1 MKIDRAKCLRAFEGY
16 VAAYDPADPKIALKV
31 EHTYRVAELAEGIA
45 ADEGLAAE
53 DVDLAWL
60 CGLLHDIGRFE
71 QVRRYGTFSDAR
83 SESHAAL
90 GVHVLLDEG
99 HLWDF
104 VDREEGAG
112 RCTGGLE
119 LAGGAAAFSQFVATV
134 VGTHSDFRLPEGLD
148 ARTRMFCDILRDAD
162 KVDILKAVGEA
173 DISQVLDVPL
183 PEILAGDISPAVRD
197 AFYSHR
203 TVKRT
208 ERSGPTDIVV
218 SYPCLLFEV
227 VHPYGLRVACEQ
239 GYVWKLLGLPFT
251 NPATAAEVSRM
262 ADHLRGWLTERTA

>member
-1 MKIDRAKCLRAFEGY
+1 MKIDRARCLKAFEGY

-45 ADEGLAAE
+45 ADEGLTAE
-53 DVDLAWL
+53 DIDLAWL

-104 VDREEGAG
+104 VDREERGEQCA
-112 RCTGGLE
+112 GGLE
-119 LAGGAAAFSQFVATV
+119 LAESAAALSQFIAAV
-134 VGTHSDFRLPEGLD
+134 VGTHSDYRLPEGLD

-173 DISQVLDVPL
+173 DIYQVFEVPL

-197 AFYSHR
+197 AFYGHR
-203 TVKRT
+203 TVRRA
-208 ERSGPTDIVV
+208 ERSTPTDIVV

-227 VHPYGLRVACEQ
+227 AHPHGLRVACEQ

-251 NPATAAEVSRM
+251 NPVTAAEVTRM
-262 ADHLRGWLTERTA
+262 AEHLRGWLAERTA

>member
-1 MKIDRAKCLRAFEGY
+1 MKIDRARCLKAFEGY

-31 EHTYRVAELAEGIA
+31 EHTYRVAGLAEGIA

-53 DVDLAWL
+53 DIDLAWL

-99 HLWDF
+99 RLWDF
-104 VDREEGAG
+104 VDREEGDGQCA
-112 RCTGGLE
+112 GGLE
-119 LAGGAAAFSQFVATV
+119 PAEGAAALSRFIATV
-134 VGTHSDFRLPEGLD
+134 VGTHSDYRLHEGLD
-148 ARTRMFCDILRDAD
+148 ARTRMFCNILRDAD

-183 PEILAGDISPAVRD
+183 PEILAGDISPAVGD
-197 AFYSHR
+197 AFYAHR
-203 TVKRT
+203 TVKRS
-208 ERSGPTDIVV
+208 ERSTPTDIVV

-251 NPATAAEVSRM
+251 NPATAAEVTRM
-262 ADHLRGWLTERTA
+262 AEHLRHWLAERTA

>member
-1 MKIDRAKCLRAFEGY
+1 MKIDRARCLKAFEGY

-31 EHTYRVAELAEGIA
+31 EHTYRVAGLAEGIA

-53 DVDLAWL
+53 DIDLAWL

-90 GVHVLLDEG
+90 GVHVLLVEG

-104 VDREEGAG
+104 VDREEGDG
-112 RCTGGLE
+112 QCVGGLE
-119 LAGGAAAFSQFVATV
+119 LAEGATAFSQFIATV
-134 VGTHSDFRLPEGLD
+134 VGTHSDYRLPEGLD
-148 ARTRMFCDILRDAD
+148 VRTRMFCDILRDAD

-197 AFYSHR
+197 AFYGHR
-203 TVKRT
+203 TVKRA
-208 ERSGPTDIVV
+208 ERSTPTDIVA

-251 NPATAAEVSRM
+251 NPATAAEVTRM
-262 ADHLRGWLTERTA
+262 AEHLRDWLAERAA

>member
-1 MKIDRAKCLRAFEGY
+1 MKIDRARCLKAFEGY

-45 ADEGLAAE
+45 ADEGLDAE
-53 DVDLAWL
+53 DIDLTWL

-90 GVHVLLDEG
+90 GVRVLLDEG

-104 VDREEGAG
+104 VDREEGDGQCA
-112 RCTGGLE
+112 GGLE
-119 LAGGAAAFSQFVATV
+119 PAEGAAALSRFIATV
-134 VGTHSDFRLPEGLD
+134 VGTHSDYRLPEGLD

-183 PEILAGDISPAVRD
+183 SEILAGDISPAVRD
-197 AFYSHR
+197 AFYGHR
-203 TVKRT
+203 TVKRA
-208 ERSGPTDIVV
+208 ERSTPTDIVV

-227 VHPYGLRVACEQ
+227 VHTYGLRVACEQ
-239 GYVWKLLGLPFT
+239 GYVWKLLGLPFS
-251 NPATAAEVSRM
+251 NPATVAEVTRM
-262 ADHLRGWLTERTA
+262 AEHLRSWLAERTA

>member
-1 MKIDRAKCLRAFEGY
+1 MKIDRARCLRAFERY

-45 ADEGLAAE
+45 ADEGLTAE
-53 DVDLAWL
+53 DVGLAWL

-112 RCTGGLE
+112 QCVGGLE
-119 LAGGAAAFSQFVATV
+119 PAGGAAAFSQFIATV
-134 VGTHSDFRLPEGLD
+134 VGTHSDYRLPEGLD

-197 AFYSHR
+197 AFYGHR
-203 TVKRT
+203 TVKRA
-208 ERSGPTDIVV
+208 ERSTPTDIVV

-251 NPATAAEVSRM
+251 NPATAAEVTRM
-262 ADHLRGWLTERTA
+262 AEHLRHWLAERTA

>member
-1 MKIDRAKCLRAFEGY
+1 MKIDRARCLKAFEGY

-45 ADEGLAAE
+45 ADGGLTAE

-99 HLWDF
+99 RLWDF
-104 VDREEGAG
+104 VDREEGDGQCA
-112 RCTGGLE
+112 GGLE
-119 LAGGAAAFSQFVATV
+119 PAEGAAALSRFIATV
-134 VGTHSDFRLPEGLD
+134 VGTHSDYRLHEGLD

-197 AFYSHR
+197 AFYGHR
-203 TVKRT
+203 TVKRA
-208 ERSGPTDIVV
+208 ERSTPTDIVV

-251 NPATAAEVSRM
+251 NPATAAEVTRM
-262 ADHLRGWLTERTA
+262 AEHLRGWLAERTA